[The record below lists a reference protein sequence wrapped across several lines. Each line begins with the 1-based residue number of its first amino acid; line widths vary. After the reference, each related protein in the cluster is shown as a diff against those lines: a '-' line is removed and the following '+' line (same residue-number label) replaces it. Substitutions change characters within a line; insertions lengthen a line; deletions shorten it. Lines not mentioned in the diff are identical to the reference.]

1 MRELRPCLYNQSK
14 FQYDNA
20 LYDANSTV
28 PFHLYL
34 GLTDYKSYIGSNMS
48 SEWKTF
54 FQEGERI
61 GCPTAYFGNPLGNI
75 SVIVLRNGKHVL
87 MQRGFNVAEAQG
99 RLTCVGG
106 HPEPLVSFHSFT
118 HIQDI
123 NIKEY
128 ADVDALPPHAVRS
141 ELFAR
146 IKREVNEEMNI
157 PISSIAQVYA
167 LGVEA

>member
-1 MRELRPCLYNQSK
+1 MRELRPFLYNQSK
-14 FQYDNA
+14 FRYDNA
-20 LYDANSTV
+20 FYDENSTV

-118 HIQDI
+118 HTQDI

-141 ELFAR
+141 ELFASM
-146 IKREVNEEMNI
+146 KREVNEEMNI

-167 LGVEA
+167 LGVDA

>member
-1 MRELRPCLYNQSK
+1 
-14 FQYDNA
+14 
-20 LYDANSTV
+20 
-28 PFHLYL
+28 
-34 GLTDYKSYIGSNMS
+34 
-48 SEWKTF
+48 
-54 FQEGERI
+54 
-61 GCPTAYFGNPLGNI
+61 
-75 SVIVLRNGKHVL
+75 

-118 HIQDI
+118 HTQDI

-141 ELFAR
+141 ELFASM
-146 IKREVNEEMNI
+146 KREVNEEMNI